1 MSHGLGEGEDRCRSE
16 AGAGPM
22 EKVGDLAAKWGPKGD
37 GAAAVVLDFRVV
49 VEGPAVMDAAEDEEE
64 EDEVGEE

>member
-1 MSHGLGEGEDRCRSE
+1 MSHGLGEGEDRCRAE
-16 AGAGPM
+16 AGAGPV

-49 VEGPAVMDAAEDEEE
+49 EGPAAIEAAEEEE